1 MIKPSFLLLLG
12 AAMLVSPGFARR
24 QYLPSC
30 DLVFVL
36 PSCDFFLGYHLCAIS
51 LLSLTF
57 MRFMIKNLRLLV
69 GVKNITLTFS
79 CWDDRAS
86 FDELTVI

>member
-1 MIKPSFLLLLG
+1 
-12 AAMLVSPGFARR
+12 
-24 QYLPSC
+24 
-30 DLVFVL
+30 
-36 PSCDFFLGYHLCAIS
+36 
-51 LLSLTF
+51 